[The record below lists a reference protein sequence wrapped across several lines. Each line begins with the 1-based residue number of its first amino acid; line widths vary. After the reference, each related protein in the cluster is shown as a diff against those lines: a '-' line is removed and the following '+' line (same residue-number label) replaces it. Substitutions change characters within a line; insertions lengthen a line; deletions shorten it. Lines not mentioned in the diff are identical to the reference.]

1 MRKLAK
7 FALGASVALLA
18 AGAGV
23 AAKSDKH
30 VMDVALPD
38 GSTAHIEY
46 FGDVAPKV
54 TVAPSTPD
62 GFRGIWAPMAMPA
75 FPNID
80 RMMEQMERQREAMMR
95 QIRQMPRAIGPG
107 AAANVASY
115 GNLPVG
121 ANSVSV
127 VSVSNGAGT
136 CTRTT
141 QVTSQGAGKPP
152 KVVTNVSGK
161 CSAEAAPVPQ
171 PKPTANPRPSE
182 PLDRT

>member
-30 VMDVALPD
+30 VMNVALPD

-46 FGDVAPKV
+46 YGDIAPKV
-54 TVAPSTPD
+54 TVAPSSAD
-62 GFRGIWAPMAMPA
+62 GFRGMWGPMAMPA
-75 FPNID
+75 FPDID
-80 RMMEQMERQREAMMR
+80 RMIERMERQREAMMR
-95 QIRQMPRAIGPG
+95 QMRRMPRAMGPG
-107 AAANVASY
+107 ATANVASY
-115 GNLPVG
+115 GSLPAG

-141 QVTSQGAGKPP
+141 EVTSQGAGKPP
-152 KVVTNVSGK
+152 KVVTNVSGN
-161 CSAEAAPVPQ
+161 CSAEAAPAPQ
-171 PKPTANPRPSE
+171 AKPTASQQAAGPI
-182 PLDRT
+182 DRT